1 MKTPQPSGPKKWRA
15 FTLIE
20 LLVVISVIAILAALL
35 PPALSRAK
43 ARTQWTSCL
52 SNLRQVGLAA
62 RLFVDDHDGLFP
74 ARGGTNLA
82 QWPTLFA
89 SYYQN
94 FTVLRCPS
102 DRPDP
107 HPGSSTLP
115 DDLHP
120 RSYWI
125 NGFNDFYGQMPV
137 DTVAFNEVGIS
148 EPSETILLGEKLNQ
162 SNQYI
167 LDFLNPPDVLEVEQS
182 RHNGAANY
190 AFADGSVRALKRGQ
204 CFTPRNLWAVT
215 REGRTIP
222 INF

>member
-1 MKTPQPSGPKKWRA
+1 MKTHQHSGLGKLRA

-20 LLVVISVIAILAALL
+20 LLVVIAVIAILAALL
-35 PPALSRAK
+35 LPALSKAK
-43 ARTQWTSCL
+43 ARAQKIACT
-52 SNLRQVGLAA
+52 SNLRQVGLAT
-62 RLFVDDHDGLFP
+62 RLFVDDHEGLFP

-89 SYYQN
+89 PYCKN
-94 FTVLRCPS
+94 FAVLRCPS

-115 DDLHP
+115 DDQHP

-125 NGFNDFYGQMPV
+125 NGFNDFYGQMPP
-137 DTVAFNEVGIS
+137 DGAAFSVMAIN
-148 EPSETILLGEKLNQ
+148 EPSETIMVGEKLNQ

-167 LDFLNPPDVLEVEQS
+167 MDFLNPPDVLEVEQS
-182 RHNGAANY
+182 RHDGAANY
-190 AFADGSVRALKRGQ
+190 AFADGSVRALERGQ

-215 REGRTIP
+215 PEGRTQP